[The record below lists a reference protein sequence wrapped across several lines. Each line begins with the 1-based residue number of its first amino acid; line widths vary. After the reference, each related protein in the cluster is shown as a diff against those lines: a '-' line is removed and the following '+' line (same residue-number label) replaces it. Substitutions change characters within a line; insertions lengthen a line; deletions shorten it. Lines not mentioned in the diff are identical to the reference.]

1 MNYSFENNTFLF
13 FFLFFPS
20 LLSTVS
26 KIDDDNEDTRRLNF
40 EKISLFVTKSKISR
54 RMNGREIAQVF
65 LTEVS
70 RLRWKLDVNERSS
83 NLSLSRYKTISQN
96 EFLFPVKFDG

>member
-1 MNYSFENNTFLF
+1 
-13 FFLFFPS
+13 
-20 LLSTVS
+20 
-26 KIDDDNEDTRRLNF
+26 
-40 EKISLFVTKSKISR
+40 
-54 RMNGREIAQVF
+54 MNGREIAQVF